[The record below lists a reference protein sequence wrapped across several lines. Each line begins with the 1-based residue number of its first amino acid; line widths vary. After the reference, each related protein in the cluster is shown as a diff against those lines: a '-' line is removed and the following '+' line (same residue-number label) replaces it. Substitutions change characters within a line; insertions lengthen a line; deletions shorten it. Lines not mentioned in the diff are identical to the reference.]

1 VLIDLGPASS
11 LYEIAT
17 LVEVLKDFSK
27 TSLRGLAHTLIA
39 ISNHFTSQD
48 NQKNLE
54 TITMKC
60 NMRGDMTYMNEDPS
74 EYPINAISWNIETLS
89 QAFREVYA
97 GAAWTELIKF
107 LDVDMDAR
115 DEFYFQSQEAFNTF
129 MDLWNNLKPHN
140 KTFPVEFLIANA
152 WKNKRAHVTC
162 LDYAINYSYKNN
174 DILFEKAKKRT
185 ETLTTLQNIKPQAQ
199 PYLRVWKCVDLV
211 QSLVNLSDSQYFFR
225 VRQIFDIPLKY
236 IPEYL
241 LLTLTK
247 IKTKAGRF
255 LLEDLYSPLLPT
267 FLTGH
272 VNSIPILTEVWN
284 ADKNMMITAMSE
296 LYKINPKNMNLSRV
310 LDITQSIKN
319 SLLDII
325 TTSKDYNF
333 ALQLGMLGAKRD
345 FLHFEHW
352 IEKLIRQEGD
362 PFVRSLLKYIDLNLL
377 RPAFEVFEDKKKVE
391 KVLERSQLTEGKFAS
406 N

>member
-1 VLIDLGPASS
+1 
-11 LYEIAT
+11 
-17 LVEVLKDFSK
+17 
-27 TSLRGLAHTLIA
+27 
-39 ISNHFTSQD
+39 
-48 NQKNLE
+48 
-54 TITMKC
+54 M
-60 NMRGDMTYMNEDPS
+60 
-74 EYPINAISWNIETLS
+74 
-89 QAFREVYA
+89 
-97 GAAWTELIKF
+97 
-107 LDVDMDAR
+107 
-115 DEFYFQSQEAFNTF
+115 
-129 MDLWNNLKPHN
+129 
-140 KTFPVEFLIANA
+140 
-152 WKNKRAHVTC
+152 
-162 LDYAINYSYKNN
+162 
-174 DILFEKAKKRT
+174 
-185 ETLTTLQNIKPQAQ
+185 
-199 PYLRVWKCVDLV
+199 V

-352 IEKLIRQEGD
+352 IEKLIKQEGD

-377 RPAFEVFEDKKKVE
+377 RPAFEVFEDKKKIE

-406 N
+406 K